1 MQKII
6 IALDGHSGC
15 GKSTTARAVAK
26 KLAYLYV
33 DTGAMYRAATLYF
46 IRKQVT
52 ADDVAGINQLLPEL
66 NVELKHAVNGEQEA
80 WLNGEN
86 VEPHI
91 RTMQISSKVS
101 EYSQVP
107 QIRQHMVHLQQQ
119 MGKGK
124 GLVMD
129 GRDIGTVVFPE
140 AELKIFMTAD
150 VRKRAERRQEE
161 LATKGQQVELETIE
175 ENLRSRDYIDSTRTE
190 GPLKKAED
198 AIELDTTQL
207 TIDQQ
212 VQRVYDLAR
221 QQVYS

>member
-26 KLAYLYV
+26 KLAYLYI

-52 ADDVAGINQLLPEL
+52 ADDVAGIKQLLPEL

-212 VQRVYDLAR
+212 VQKVYDLAR
-221 QQVYS
+221 QQVIS